1 MVLLRRVICSFILL
15 FTAYSTLLADVKSDA
30 ATKIMQYYSLLQQ
43 YASDPSR
50 VELNDRIKNLFVDG
64 QGSVYNDIYTVV
76 YNNPVTNSDILN
88 YVTAIGAYKNK
99 SGGHTLNIE
108 VNQNSFQFK
117 VKDSHTVYVTVS
129 KRVFCRYG
137 SNPIDFVT
145 KEVVLFQNNKIVCVF
160 KEGSVDVNLQ
170 KDLVI
175 SNIEF
180 GSCDKNSEVIADFG
194 SVLYA
199 LEIPYLNMRFSYSS
213 SSSTVIYVKIIDPQG
228 KLHTGSSSPPGYTTK
243 YTLSPSSSG
252 TFVSGWGNESKTS
265 YVPGNYTVEVWSE
278 NHKLYSKNIYLHSN
292 GPHASIT
299 DVKVAFDD
307 NNVVIKTTFSVKDMK
322 GKDGAVSCYFYDSS
336 GAALKDINSSYDTTT
351 GNVAVSRK
359 ISPGYVHSDYTDFEV
374 SIPKSELHQTGSYS
388 RMLKVLVVVWDKSS
402 TESKELSRSSYVAF
416 NFTPSQDYLSVS
428 KESLSFGYSGGTST
442 ITVSANGPWEISV
455 GTASWGHTSVN
466 GNIIT
471 LSVDRNYGDNRTDY
485 FKIKSGGIEKRIDI
499 RQDGNVQPAA
509 EINNIVQQHNVF
521 QSFVKGMNIK
531 VEFDVTNMKG
541 RSVTATALFYYA
553 DNTSPLKSQWGSQ
566 VSVSK
571 SDTAPYENTTFT
583 MNLFIPYSNLNMAP
597 GWSGYLSFDIV
608 VKDSS
613 GNQLVRKNNQSFSY
627 MQSWY

>member
-145 KEVVLFQNNKIVCVF
+145 KEVVLFQNNKIVCIF

-199 LEIPYLNMRFSYSS
+199 REIPYLNMRFSYSS
-213 SSSTVIYVKIIDPQG
+213 SSSAVVYVKIIDPQG
-228 KLHTGSSSPPGYTTK
+228 NLKTGSSSPSGYTTK

-265 YVPGNYTVEVWSE
+265 YVPGNYTVEVWYE
-278 NHKLYSKNIYLHSN
+278 NQRLYSKNVYLHSN

-299 DVKVAFDD
+299 DVKVSFDN
-307 NNVVIKTTFSVKDMK
+307 NNVVIKTTFSVTDMK
-322 GKDGAVSCYFYDSS
+322 GKNGAVSCYFHDSS
-336 GAALKDINSSYDTTT
+336 GTALKDVNSSYCTTT
-351 GNVAVSRK
+351 GDVAVSEKFCPSYDNSR
-359 ISPGYVHSDYTDFEV
+359 YTDFEV
-374 SIPKSELHQTGSYS
+374 RIPKSELHQSGLYS
-388 RMLKVLVVVWDKSS
+388 RTLKVQILVWDKSS
-402 TESKELSRSSYVAF
+402 ATAVELSRSSYVAF
-416 NFTPSQDYLSVS
+416 SFTPSQDYLSVS
-428 KESLSFGYSGGTST
+428 KESISFDYSGGTST

-466 GNIIT
+466 GNTIT
-471 LSVDRNYGDNRTDY
+471 LRVDRNYGDDRTDY
-485 FKIKSGGIEKRIDI
+485 FKIKSGGVEKRIDI

-509 EINNIVQQHNVF
+509 EINSIVQQHNVF
-521 QSFVKGMNIK
+521 QGFVKGMNIK

-553 DNTSPLKSQWGSQ
+553 DNTSPLKSQWGSH

-627 MQSWY
+627 VQSWY